1 MAASVNPLADIDGQR
16 SAGVSAAPTSGSG
29 WFRLLVPSVSDLVCI
44 SLFISL
50 AVGLSRRLLGDA
62 GIGWHIRT
70 GEWILRTGSVPRVDS
85 FSSLMSGKPWYAW
98 EWLYEVGIGAIH
110 RGLGLNGVVAF
121 SALVIAFTFA
131 LVFRMMRERGTSLP
145 IAVAVLLLA
154 VSASS
159 IHFLAR
165 PHVVSWLLSVIWFGV
180 LEAFERDGKSRRLL
194 WLPLTMLVWVNL
206 HGGFLVGFVL
216 LGIYGIGAAVRGWL
230 VGG

>member
-1 MAASVNPLADIDGQR
+1 MNPLADIDGQR

-98 EWLYEVGIGAIH
+98 EWLYDILIAAIH
-110 RGLGLNGVVAF
+110 QALGLNGVVFYSAAIIAAAF
-121 SALVIAFTFA
+121 VVAFYFA
-131 LVFRMMRERGTSLP
+131 LRGGSNLP
-145 IAVAVLLLA
+145 VTLFLLVLA
-154 VSASS
+154 VGASAV
-159 IHFLAR
+159 HFLAR
-165 PHVVSWLLSVIWFGV
+165 PHVVSWLLAVIWFEV
-180 LEAFERDGKSRRLL
+180 VNAAAITPSRENHRRLF
-194 WLPLTMLVWVNL
+194 WLPALMLLWVNL
-206 HGGFLVGFVL
+206 HGGFLLGFVL
-216 LGIYGIGAAVRGWL
+216 LGAYLAGMGIE
-230 VGG
+230 